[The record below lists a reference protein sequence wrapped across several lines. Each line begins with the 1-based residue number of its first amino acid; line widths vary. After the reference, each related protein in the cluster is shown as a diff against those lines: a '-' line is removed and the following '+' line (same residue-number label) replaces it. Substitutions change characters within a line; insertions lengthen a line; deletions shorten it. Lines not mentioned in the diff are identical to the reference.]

1 MLAGTPMLAT
11 IAPLAADSSDED
23 GLGSLIDSVSS
34 GLGSLIDSVSSS
46 WTPVAHTRV
55 GTCDSSESAGS
66 EAAIVTV
73 AKECARGRAGGA
85 VALSSP

>member
-1 MLAGTPMLAT
+1 MLAT

-34 GLGSLIDSVSSS
+34 S
-46 WTPVAHTRV
+46 WITVARTWV